1 LLKIGIGHMEKIS
14 RPATVI
20 SPDAVRSGVT
30 GQYLRVVLAI
40 GMALSI
46 ATLIAAAL
54 LI

>member
-1 LLKIGIGHMEKIS
+1 MDQLN
-14 RPATVI
+14 RQATVI
-20 SPDAVRSGVT
+20 SADAARSGVT
-30 GQYLRVVLAI
+30 GQYLRFVLAI